1 MAEPTMTRV
10 RNKADKQARIAAAA
24 RELFEERGF
33 DETTIRAIAERAGVA
48 TGTVLLYGESK
59 AELLLRLFVDELA
72 EEIEQSF
79 LSLDRAAALPDQI
92 LHLLSG
98 FVRRYARRPAL
109 ARVYVKET
117 LFVPPSPLT
126 VRYETLTQ
134 DFIGRLAV
142 IIAEAP
148 DRPASIDP
156 FILAAAVFGLYLLHV
171 AQLLGQSSGPD
182 RELDTVL
189 GSLHRAVAAIVV
201 R

>member
-1 MAEPTMTRV
+1 MPRV
-10 RNKADKQARIAAAA
+10 RNKADKQARIEAAA

-33 DETTIRAIAERAGVA
+33 DETTIRAIAQRAGVA

-72 EEIEQSF
+72 EELELSF
-79 LSLDRAAALPDQI
+79 LSLDRTAALPDQ
-92 LHLLSG
+92 LLQLLSG

-117 LFVPPSPLT
+117 LFIPPSPQS

-134 DFIGRLAV
+134 EFLGRLAV

-148 DRPASIDP
+148 DRPAVDP
-156 FILAAAVFGLYLLHV
+156 FLLASAVFGLHLLHV
-171 AQLLGQSSGPD
+171 VQLLGQSSGPD
-182 RELDTVL
+182 RSVEAVL
-189 GSLHRAVAAIVV
+189 TSLHRAVAAIVAP
-201 R
+201 RG